1 MAFQSP
7 IELSDIKTAAQRI
20 APCIRTTPL
29 VASESLSR
37 LTNSPVYLKLE
48 HHQITN
54 SFKLRGASN
63 AVMALPE
70 AAKQRGVVGVSTGN
84 HGRGL
89 AYAAREN
96 GVRCIICMS
105 QLVPQ
110 NKIDGIRA
118 LGAEVRIVGQSQDDA
133 QIEVDH
139 LVAAQGMTMIPPFDH
154 PDIVA
159 GQASLGLELFEAL
172 PELQNVLVPVSGG
185 GLISGVASAL
195 KALKKD
201 VKIIAV
207 SMERGAAM
215 HACLQA
221 GKPILV
227 KEEATLAD
235 SLGGGIGLDNQ
246 ITFNITQNLVDEFI
260 LVSETEIAQAIHHA
274 YWQERQIIEGS
285 GAVCLAALL
294 SQKVKPEGNTIA
306 CVTGGNI
313 DLTVHHRIISG
324 ENINISNP

>member
-1 MAFQSP
+1 M
-7 IELSDIKTAAQRI
+7 
-20 APCIRTTPL
+20 
-29 VASESLSR
+29 
-37 LTNSPVYLKLE
+37 
-48 HHQITN
+48 
-54 SFKLRGASN
+54 G
-63 AVMALPE
+63 
-70 AAKQRGVVGVSTGN
+70 
-84 HGRGL
+84 
-89 AYAAREN
+89 
-96 GVRCIICMS
+96 
-105 QLVPQ
+105 
-110 NKIDGIRA
+110 
-118 LGAEVRIVGQSQDDA
+118 
-133 QIEVDH
+133 
-139 LVAAQGMTMIPPFDH
+139 
-154 PDIVA
+154 
-159 GQASLGLELFEAL
+159 
-172 PELQNVLVPVSGG
+172 
-185 GLISGVASAL
+185 
-195 KALKKD
+195 
-201 VKIIAV
+201 
-207 SMERGAAM
+207 RGAAM

-313 DLTVHHRIISG
+313 DLTAHHRIISG